1 MPSDPTLTV
10 TSHFRLSSA
19 NEFRGKPTVSHSIG
33 FQGESWLQYAQS
45 TATQRPA
52 LHILDN
58 YGKHHSSNNIQR
70 IGVRSQR

>member
-19 NEFRGKPTVSHSIG
+19 NEFRGKPTVSHIIG

-45 TATQRPA
+45 MATQRPA
-52 LHILDN
+52 LYRLESYN
-58 YGKHHSSNNIQR
+58 KYCSSI
-70 IGVRSQR
+70 